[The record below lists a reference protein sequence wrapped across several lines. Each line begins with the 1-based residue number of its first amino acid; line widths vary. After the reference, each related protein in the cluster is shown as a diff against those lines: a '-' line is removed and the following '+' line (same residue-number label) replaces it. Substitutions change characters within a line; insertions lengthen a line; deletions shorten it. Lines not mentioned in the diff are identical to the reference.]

1 LARRL
6 GATNTQIEQLA
17 RGDLTSFDDSWAA
30 ALRAAES
37 MTSHGGQVAPDSY
50 AVLEARWSAGQIVEI
65 LAVIGLF
72 NYFNRFAVAL
82 DIPPTR

>member
-17 RGDLTSFDDSWAA
+17 RGDLTSFDESWTA

-37 MTSHGGQVAPDSY
+37 MTSHGGHVASDSY

-82 DIPPTR
+82 DIPPTK